1 MEGNLEWL
9 KFRDDWFDVLLALS
23 KPEMDRL
30 LTAIREFTN
39 DREVPEM
46 SGRESFPWIL
56 IKAELEKDKTSR
68 RKAADAHREA
78 GTKGGRPKA
87 DKTNLDIEETKKTKM
102 VFEKPN
108 ENDENQNNQIGL
120 IKELRVKEIKSTEVK
135 DINCADAQNSI
146 AQKPT
151 KSQNLTPDDHDFW
164 KFAKDNSELAET
176 FYKATGIYPV
186 KSQFG
191 RWVNDCKDLAEAGIS
206 SEQLKKTIGYMQ
218 SEGISYTAPGSCL
231 KTAQYLKARGS
242 VPAKSQQKPKYNAFE
257 LLAMRENGI
266 PVPEY
271 DIEVTA

>member
-78 GTKGGRPKA
+78 GAKGGRPKT

-108 ENDENQNNQIGL
+108 ENNENQNNQIGL

-135 DINCADAQNSI
+135 DINCAE
-146 AQKPT
+146 AQKST
-151 KSQNLTPDDHDFW
+151 KTENLKPEDHDFW
-164 KFAKDNSELAET
+164 KFAKDNAELAET
-176 FYKATGIYPV
+176 FYKVTGIYPV

-191 RWVNDCKDLAEAGIS
+191 KWVNDCKDLAEAGIS
-206 SEQLKKTIGYMQ
+206 SEQLQKTIAYMQ
-218 SEGISYTAPGSCL
+218 SEGIQYKAPGSCL
-231 KTAQYLKARGS
+231 STAQWLKARGS
-242 VPAKSQQKPKYNAFE
+242 VPVKSSRQQQKPKYNAFE

-271 DIEVTA
+271 DIEVSA